1 LGKGGW
7 GSDFIRLVLIKQIFF
22 FVKKLLLKFKWNN
35 NKCKVVLSY
44 NKHYNKRIL
53 MSLESSIEFRDHNM
67 QNPHK
72 KNTVGARNYGSNIVI
87 TQEPLVGNMILKK
100 LEFL

>member
-1 LGKGGW
+1 
-7 GSDFIRLVLIKQIFF
+7 
-22 FVKKLLLKFKWNN
+22 
-35 NKCKVVLSY
+35 
-44 NKHYNKRIL
+44 